1 MMLKNFR
8 FLQRLSDDTNK
19 HESITLLI
27 SYVHIYI
34 TVGMD
39 DNDTPKQEESGR
51 NDKKKSTP

>member
-1 MMLKNFR
+1 MLKNFR